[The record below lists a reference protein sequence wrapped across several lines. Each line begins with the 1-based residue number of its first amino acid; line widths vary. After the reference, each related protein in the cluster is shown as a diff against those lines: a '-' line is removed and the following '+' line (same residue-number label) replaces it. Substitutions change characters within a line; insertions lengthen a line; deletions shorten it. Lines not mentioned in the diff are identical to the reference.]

1 MKPIL
6 VNIAAL
12 VLGLVFGP
20 FALVSAKA
28 AQPPI
33 DWPSLIFALLGCFI
47 GTIFVIGI
55 QIFRKEPKYGRW
67 ALGFFIP
74 VSIFL
79 FGSGVGTLIAAA
91 IRGELYPAS
100 FLFITA
106 SIGLVAGVLLS
117 RVIFN
122 TKFKNAL

>member
-1 MKPIL
+1 MKLIL

-12 VLGLVFGP
+12 VLGLAIGP

-33 DWPSLIFALLGCFI
+33 DWPSVIFALLGCFI

-67 ALGFFIP
+67 VLCFFIP
-74 VSIFL
+74 VSIFF
-79 FGSGVGTLIAAA
+79 FGSGVGALIVAT
-91 IRGELYPAS
+91 IRDEFGPTS

>member
-1 MKPIL
+1 MKLIL
-6 VNIAAL
+6 INIAAL
-12 VLGLVFGP
+12 FLGLVIGP
-20 FALVSAKA
+20 FALFSAKA

-33 DWPSLIFALLGCFI
+33 DWPSVIFAFLGCFI

-55 QIFRKEPKYGRW
+55 QIFQKGPKYGRW

-74 VSIFL
+74 VSIFF
-79 FGSGVGTLIAAA
+79 FGSGVGALIVAA
-91 IRGELYPAS
+91 IRGELGPAS